1 MITMAKQ
8 VMLIDSQN
16 MAFKTFR
23 LEVVNK
29 KPLSAK
35 PTVAQIEILLKIDTY
50 NFLRL
55 QNFVPQVATLG
66 KLCLL

>member
-1 MITMAKQ
+1 MAKQ

-29 KPLSAK
+29 KPLSTK
-35 PTVAQIEILLKIDTY
+35 PTVAQIEIFLKIDTY
-50 NFLRL
+50 NFLR
-55 QNFVPQVATLG
+55 QNFVPQAATLG

>member
-16 MAFKTFR
+16 VAFKTFR

-55 QNFVPQVATLG
+55 QNFVPQATTLG

>member
-1 MITMAKQ
+1 MAKQ

-29 KPLSAK
+29 KPLSTK
-35 PTVAQIEILLKIDTY
+35 PTVAQIEIFLKIDTY
-50 NFLRL
+50 NFYGYKILYPRL
-55 QNFVPQVATLG
+55 LHWENFVCC
-66 KLCLL
+66 KE